1 MDPITLVTAAVAITT
16 PFLIKSGE
24 KLAESIGEDMWNWIK
39 IKFTKKE
46 EEDILRNPQDGL
58 EDRLSKVLLE
68 KIELNPDFKKEL
80 EETLHDIEKK
90 HQSYFQQNITTN
102 GNIEKQVNIQE
113 VKGNI
118 TL

>member
-1 MDPITLVTAAVAITT
+1 MDPITLVTTAVAITT

-39 IKFTKKE
+39 KKFTKKE
-46 EEDILRNPQDGL
+46 EEEILINPQDGL
-58 EDRLSKVLLE
+58 EERLSKVLLE
-68 KIELNPDFKKEL
+68 KIESNPDLKKEL
-80 EETLHDIEKK
+80 EAALLNIEKT

-113 VKGNI
+113 VTGNI